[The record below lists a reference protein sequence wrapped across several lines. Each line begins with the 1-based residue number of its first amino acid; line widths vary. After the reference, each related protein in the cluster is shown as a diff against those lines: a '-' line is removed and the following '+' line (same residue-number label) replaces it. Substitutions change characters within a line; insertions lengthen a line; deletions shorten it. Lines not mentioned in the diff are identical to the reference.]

1 MVALWI
7 EVVEPLDLGRFL
19 ELAMAN
25 ASKVGNQQCGLARAS
40 EKQCFGDERSAK
52 RVVGGR
58 GAYHGRSPSGLFS
71 FGKPNQN
78 RGTSSHCGTQPVER
92 KSYLRGGLK

>member
-7 EVVEPLDLGRFL
+7 EVVEPLERGRFL

-25 ASKVGNQQCGLARAS
+25 ASKREISN
-40 EKQCFGDERSAK
+40 EKCADEREAMFRDERSAI
-52 RVVGGR
+52 RFVGGR

-71 FGKPNQN
+71 FGKQNQN
-78 RGTSSHCGTQPVER
+78 RGTSIHCEA
-92 KSYLRGGLK
+92 